1 MKKYCLILIMAL
13 ILIGCNAAKPSLDK
27 AIIGKWVDKSGYEI
41 HFFEGGKGFI
51 PGVAEKIPD
60 SNFQYSI
67 PDENHVTIDI
77 EGTSQTLESRVDGDN
92 LTLKYDQE
100 DVVYTRIKK

>member
-13 ILIGCNAAKPSLDK
+13 ILVGCSAAKPSLDK
-27 AIIGKWVDKSGYEI
+27 AIVGKWVDKSGYEI

-60 SNFQYSI
+60 SDFQYSI
-67 PDENHVTIDI
+67 KDENHITI
-77 EGTSQTLESRVDGDN
+77 EVQGTTQTLETRVEGDN

-100 DVVYTRIKK
+100 DVVYTRIKQ